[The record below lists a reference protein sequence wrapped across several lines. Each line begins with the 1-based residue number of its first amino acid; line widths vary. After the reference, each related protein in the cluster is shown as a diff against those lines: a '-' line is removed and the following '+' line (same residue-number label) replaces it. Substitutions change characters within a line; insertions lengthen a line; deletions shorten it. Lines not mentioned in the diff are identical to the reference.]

1 MLLEKGVRVT
11 VIRGGLR
18 AWEKAGLPL
27 EAIPESEMATLP
39 VFE

>member
-1 MLLEKGVRVT
+1 

-18 AWEKAGLPL
+18 AWEKAGLPV
-27 EAIPESEMATLP
+27 EAIPEAEMAVLP

>member
-1 MLLEKGVRVT
+1 MLQEKRVRVT

-18 AWEKAGLPL
+18 AWEKAGLPM
-27 EAIPESEMATLP
+27 EAIPESEMAALP